1 MDYQEEEFAYHDDEE
16 QPKQGLSWLTG
27 LISPGAALFHF
38 GHLAWGI
45 AANLSYV
52 SIVMGFF
59 LAVVLVQF
67 FPIPGLFFLFLVLN
81 ITWFGLFYVGAR
93 GVFGYVRMANPWM
106 QVCLGMVTFWLPLA
120 MVMVFSLGTVMQRT
134 WMSNDSMRPGILHG
148 DTILVDRL
156 HYRWFA
162 PERGDLVLVEEQVKG
177 KNGQRFRRAFF
188 ARVIAVP
195 GDSIQIQGGQPYVNG
210 QRLVQFIPEE
220 PSDRPIAFE
229 IPAGIKLP
237 EDVSLAEPRRW
248 YPIISPQQ
256 LLFAQTETVT
266 LEAGQFFVLED
277 NRDMTSSHPMK
288 SSYGSIISGHKIK
301 GQPRFVI
308 SNSNDED
315 SFSRFGLRLR

>member
-1 MDYQEEEFAYHDDEE
+1 MDYQEEEFEYHDEE
-16 QPKQGLSWLTG
+16 PKQGVSWLTG

-45 AANLSYV
+45 AVNLSYV

-59 LAVVLVQF
+59 LTVVLAQF

-81 ITWFGLFYVGAR
+81 TDWFGLFFAGAR
-93 GVFGYVRMANPWM
+93 GAFGHIRIANPWM
-106 QVCLGMVTFWLPLA
+106 QVSLGMVTFWMPLTL
-120 MVMVFSLGTVMQRT
+120 VMVFSLGTVMQRT

-156 HYRWFA
+156 HYRWFS
-162 PERGDLVLVEEQVKG
+162 PERGDLVLVEELIAG
-177 KNGQRFRRAFF
+177 ENDRPFRRAYF

-195 GDSIQIQGGQPYVNG
+195 GDSIQIQGGQPFVNG
-210 QRLVQFIPEE
+210 QRLVQFIPQE
-220 PSDRPIAFE
+220 PAENPIAFE
-229 IPAGIKLP
+229 VPAGIEVP
-237 EDVSLAEPRRW
+237 EDVSQAEPRRW
-248 YPIISPQQ
+248 YPIISPRQ

-277 NRDMTSSHPMK
+277 NRDMTSSHPLK

-315 SFSRFGLRLR
+315 AFSRFGFRLR